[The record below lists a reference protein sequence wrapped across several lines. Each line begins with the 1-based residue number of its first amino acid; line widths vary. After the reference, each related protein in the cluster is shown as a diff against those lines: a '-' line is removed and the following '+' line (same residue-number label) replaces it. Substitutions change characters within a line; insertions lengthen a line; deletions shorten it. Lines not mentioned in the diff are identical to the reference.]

1 MEEKRF
7 CLEDGR
13 RQARGA
19 GARVTG
25 MVLPAVVRAPGEEL
39 GGEEEWVEEESEL
52 GLLPPIEEL
61 GLELLSLRP
70 GRGAGTGG
78 LGGEGQVKQA
88 IRPKYYTATTVQMEA
103 TTNGVHYCEALGSA
117 CGGELR

>member
-1 MEEKRF
+1 MEERSC

-19 GARVTG
+19 GTRVTG
-25 MVLPAVVRAPGEEL
+25 IVLPAVVRAPGEEL

-78 LGGEGQVKQA
+78 LQGTG
-88 IRPKYYTATTVQMEA
+88 
-103 TTNGVHYCEALGSA
+103 
-117 CGGELR
+117 